1 MIEKSATMNALCVLQ
16 FFLLL
21 LLLLI
26 RCNSVFGE
34 VEIKC
39 TERERRLLLK
49 IKDEFIDDYGHLS
62 SWGNEDNKREC
73 CKWRGIRCDK
83 QTGHVNLLN
92 LHVTD
97 CSNINYMP
105 LRGKIS
111 SSLIQLNYLKVLDLK
126 CNDFSDQLDISDF
139 IGSLKGNLSY
149 LDLSFSHFGGRFPSQ
164 VVNLSTLQYLDLSY
178 NNFLNVRDIESFSRL
193 SSLEHLDLSGNN
205 LTASN
210 DSFYVVNKLPSLKT
224 LILSSCG
231 LEDVHLPSSLSYL
244 NNSSSSFSSSLE
256 NLDLSANDF
265 SASLI
270 YKWLF
275 KIGKNLMVLNLSAN
289 PLQGSIPDEFGDVM
303 FSLEHLKLEFSEL
316 RDGIPKS
323 VGNLCELRTLRMDY
337 NNLSGKFEEF
347 IGNLSGCSQNSL
359 EVLSLLGNQLSGTF
373 SDNITRFSSLKEL
386 YVARN
391 QLNGTFFETSSAPIS
406 ILNILDLS
414 KNLLEGSL
422 PNLSSSFP
430 SLTELYLVG
439 NQFTGNPAN
448 SFSHLF
454 NLEKLAIGNNSFE
467 GTPTEASLS
476 KLSGLKQLYLS
487 SNSQLYLRISSDWIP
502 PFQLDWLHLES
513 CNLGP
518 KFPNWIKT
526 QRNFSFFD
534 ISNNEISGTIP
545 TWLWDLS
552 PKVTFLDLS
561 HNQFSG
567 KLPDLL
573 TLLYGCRKIDFGFNN
588 LEGPLPL
595 LPSNLTYLNLSKN
608 RFSGSLQNIC
618 KMVALMFLDLSDNM
632 LSGEIPSCQMQY
644 HGLSILNL
652 ANNNLSGKI
661 PSSIGTLSKLELLDL
676 RNNSLSG
683 ELPSSLKRCK
693 LLELIDFGDNKFSGE
708 IPSWIGESLCHL
720 SFLILRSNEFYG
732 EIPIQMCQLSKIKIL
747 DLSINNISGIIPECI
762 NNFSMMHQK
771 GNLTTAHS
779 ISYFSFSHPAGSDFG
794 NLYYDARVLVFKEGR
809 RYEYGRSRELLR
821 IIDLSENK
829 LTGDIPSQLT
839 NLSALVALNLSRNSL
854 NGNIPP
860 KIGLLKE
867 LLSLDLS
874 RNHLSGDIPSS
885 MADLTFLNCLDLSY
899 NKFSGKI
906 PSSTQLQS
914 FNASQFIGNPLL
926 CGLPLL
932 QKCPGDKSSDPSQP
946 TKNASAD
953 TVQEDEDE
961 FEKWFYTGMGIGFA
975 VGFWVICGSL
985 ILKRSWRHAYFLL
998 MINIKDWVYVMIAVH
1013 WARLQRRFR
1022 S

>member
-16 FFLLL
+16 FLLL
-21 LLLLI
+21 LLLPLI

-83 QTGHVNLLN
+83 QTGHVNMLN

-97 CSNINYMP
+97 CSKINYAP

-111 SSLIQLNYLKVLDLK
+111 HSLIQLNHLKVLDLK

-178 NNFLNVRDIESFSRL
+178 NNFLSVRDIESFSRL

-231 LEDVHLPSSLSYL
+231 LEDVHLPSSLSYF

-373 SDNITRFSSLKEL
+373 YDNITRFSSLKEL

-414 KNLLEGSL
+414 KNSLEGSL

-454 NLEKLAIGNNSFE
+454 NLEILAIGNNSFE
-467 GTPTEASLS
+467 GTLTEASLS
-476 KLSGLKQLYLS
+476 KLAGLKQLYLS

-552 PKVTFLDLS
+552 PK
-561 HNQFSG
+561 
-567 KLPDLL
+567 
-573 TLLYGCRKIDFGFNN
+573 
-588 LEGPLPL
+588 
-595 LPSNLTYLNLSKN
+595 
-608 RFSGSLQNIC
+608 
-618 KMVALMFLDLSDNM
+618 M

-652 ANNNLSGKI
+652 ANHNLSGKI

-683 ELPSSLKRCK
+683 ELPSSLERCK

-708 IPSWIGESLCHL
+708 IPSWIGESLSHL

-732 EIPIQMCQLSKIKIL
+732 EIPIQKCQLSKIKIL
-747 DLSINNISGIIPECI
+747 DLSINNISGIIPECF
-762 NNFSMMHQK
+762 NNFSMMRQK

-779 ISYFSFSHPAGSDFG
+779 ISYFSFSLPAGSDFG
-794 NLYYDARVLVFKEGR
+794 NLYYDARVLVLKEGR

-854 NGNIPP
+854 RGNIPP

-874 RNHLSGDIPSS
+874 KNYLSGDIPSS
-885 MADLTFLNCLDLSY
+885 MADLTFLNFLDLSY

-932 QKCPGDKSSDPSQP
+932 QKCPGDKSSYPSQP
-946 TKNASAD
+946 TKNASAA
-953 TVQEDEDE
+953 TVQEYEDEDE

-998 MINIKDWVYVMIAVH
+998 MINIKDWVYVMVAVH